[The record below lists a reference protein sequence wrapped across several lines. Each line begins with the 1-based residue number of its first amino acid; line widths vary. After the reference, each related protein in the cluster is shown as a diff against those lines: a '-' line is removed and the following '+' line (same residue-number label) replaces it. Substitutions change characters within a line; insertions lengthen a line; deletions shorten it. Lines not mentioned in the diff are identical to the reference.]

1 MARNSRA
8 QQLSLFL
15 LLAGVGHILC
25 QLVHIE
31 TGKDYTFNP
40 GITTAFESVLWKFN
54 NDKVVEFEDGKVR
67 WFQFEDKG
75 HFDEK
80 TGVLTLNGLSKKQS
94 GSYES
99 EILVSGNLQT
109 KKYEIKVIDAVSKPK
124 VNCTKDDEGTVTSLE
139 CFLEP
144 EVNGAE
150 FTWGGP
156 GDKKTPG
163 KTFQITEEMRK
174 DHNALFFCTATNQ
187 LGEKDTEFYLRDCVP
202 EDGNNTRA
210 IVGGVIGTLLL
221 LVIVI
226 AIGVVA
232 VYFWRKRTGAIHTAA
247 YQKDK
252 EVTTVYADVNVPEN
266 TSNSNNCTKDDG
278 NDLESFNNIGHGNT
292 EKVNAEQEDLDDSG
306 REKTDLPNTVIN
318 IDERAEEDQ
327 AMPESAEKGQ
337 GDAPTPQEIPNEVK
351 NSKDK
356 SNGDADPPRDEEPEP
371 VIGNDTSNEESAEG
385 QIQTEDTPL
394 LSSDADPPHDEEPEP
409 VSGTSNEES
418 AEDADPPHDEEPE
431 PVSGTSNEESA
442 EGQIQTE
449 DTPLIVDS
457 PAASGVEGT
466 IAQFEN
472 LAWKPKELTTRDAG
486 QKNSAT

>member
-1 MARNSRA
+1 MARDSRA

-187 LGEKDTEFYLRDCVP
+187 LGEKHTEFYLRNCVP
-202 EDGNNTRA
+202 EGGNNTGA
-210 IVGGVIGTLLL
+210 LVGVGVVFGLLL
-221 LVIVI
+221 LVGIVI
-226 AIGVVA
+226 GVA
-232 VYFWRKRTGAIHTAA
+232 VYFRKKRTGG
-247 YQKDK
+247 Y
-252 EVTTVYADVNVPEN
+252 TTTPQNDEEAGTGMPLQEN
-266 TSNSNNCTKDDG
+266 TSNPKNCTKDEVK
-278 NDLESFNNIGHGNT
+278 DLEGSNNIGNGKI
-292 EKVNAEQEDLDDSG
+292 EKEDAEQEDQDVSG
-306 REKTDLPNTVIN
+306 SENPKTDLPNTVN
-318 IDERAEEDQ
+318 HSDERAEEDQ
-327 AMPESAEKGQ
+327 EMPKCPEKGQ
-337 GDAPTPQEIPNEVK
+337 GDTPTPQEIPDEDK
-351 NSKDK
+351 NSINETNGVVVPPLKD
-356 SNGDADPPRDEEPEP
+356 EPEP
-371 VIGNDTSNEESAEG
+371 VTGSDTNNEESAEVVVPPLKDEPEPVTGSDTNNEESAEVVVPPLKDEPEPVTGSDTNNEESAEG
-385 QIQTEDTPL
+385 QNQTEDTAL
-394 LSSDADPPHDEEPEP
+394 LEDSSPGND
-409 VSGTSNEES
+409 
-418 AEDADPPHDEEPE
+418 
-431 PVSGTSNEESA
+431 
-442 EGQIQTE
+442 
-449 DTPLIVDS
+449 DTDS
-457 PAASGVEGT
+457 
-466 IAQFEN
+466 
-472 LAWKPKELTTRDAG
+472 
-486 QKNSAT
+486 